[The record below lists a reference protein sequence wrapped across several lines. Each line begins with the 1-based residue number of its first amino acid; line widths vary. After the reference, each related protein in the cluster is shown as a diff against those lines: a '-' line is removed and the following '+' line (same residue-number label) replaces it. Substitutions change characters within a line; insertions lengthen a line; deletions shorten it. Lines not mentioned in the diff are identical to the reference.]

1 MFRVGFRIH
10 LELVEVCLRLIKGL
24 FRESKVSLGLVSGLF
39 RADLRCI
46 YSKVFGLKCIYGC
59 DNVCL
64 GFVEG
69 WCRLCL
75 RLV

>member
-46 YSKVFGLKCIYGC
+46 YSKVFLVVIG
-59 DNVCL
+59 
-64 GFVEG
+64 G
-69 WCRLCL
+69 WFKVHL
-75 RLV
+75 RLG